1 MTGRTIPEPDLSN
14 ERNPMGYR
22 MMGRATAGVMRV
34 WDRLMRSDQRGQGT
48 VEYVGIVVMVALLVS
63 AVGVVASKWGGDV
76 GDKLKDALIKAIKRL
91 VTGLVA

>member
-1 MTGRTIPEPDLSN
+1 
-14 ERNPMGYR
+14 MGYR
-22 MMGRATAGVMRV
+22 MMGRVTAEAMRG